1 MTGDKERLAILALTK
16 GGQEL
21 AKRLAKSLA
30 AETIHPGKQGIASVM
45 QEIWPQYD
53 GFIFIMATGIVV
65 RAIAPLLHNK
75 KSDPGVVV
83 VDEAGKYA
91 ISLLS
96 GHLGG
101 ANKLAAKIAAGT
113 KGQAVITTASDTLGL
128 TPIDLWARH
137 NNLMLIQ
144 GSFTTLSAQLV
155 NSGQLNI
162 WTDIDGQLPSDFKL
176 AAIANEADLIISNKI
191 FSKGTAQLCPPNIFI
206 GLGCN
211 RGVKASEFLDSLAA
225 ICQENNLRRE
235 AVAGAA
241 SIDLKSDEAG
251 LLEFCEQEA
260 LPITFYPA
268 SQLNSMNTNRSE
280 VVFKATG
287 AYGVCEPAALLRAAT
302 NKLLCGKTKW
312 TNVTMALA
320 EKKIKLRADYQ

>member
-1 MTGDKERLAILALTK
+1 MTGDKEKLAILALTK
-16 GGQEL
+16 GGKEL
-21 AKRLAKSLA
+21 AKRLAKSLT
-30 AETIHPGKQGIASVM
+30 AETIHLGDKGIASVT
-45 QEIWPQYD
+45 QEIWHQYD
-53 GFIFIMATGIVV
+53 GFIFIMAIGIVV
-65 RAIAPLLHNK
+65 RSIAPLLHNK

-83 VDEAGKYA
+83 VDETGRYA

-101 ANKLAAKIAAGT
+101 ANKLAEKIAT
-113 KGQAVITTASDTLGL
+113 STNGQAVITTASDTLGL
-128 TPIDLWARH
+128 TPIDLWAKH
-137 NNLMLIQ
+137 NNLTLIK
-144 GSFTTLSAQLV
+144 GSFTTLSTQLV

-191 FSKGTAQLCPPNIFI
+191 SPKGTAQLCPPNIFI

-211 RGVKASEFLDSLAA
+211 RGVKASEFMDSLAE
-225 ICQENNLRRE
+225 ICQANNLTRE

-241 SIDLKSDEAG
+241 SIDLKSDEVG
-251 LLEFCEQEA
+251 LLEFCKQEA
-260 LPITFYPA
+260 LPISFYPA
-268 SQLNSMNTNRSE
+268 SQLNTLNTNRSE

-287 AYGVCEPAALLRAAT
+287 AYGVSEPAALLRAAT

-312 TNVTMALA
+312 TNVTIAIA
-320 EKKIKLRADYQ
+320 ERKIKLTADYQ